1 MEHEPIL
8 DRELARQLTEALR
21 ANNELMERQL
31 KFGNNWRVQVRNGLV
46 QGFSFAVGASVLV
59 SGLIWVLKPLQGIE
73 ALKEPIETLSQEL
86 QRRGR

>member
-21 ANNELMERQL
+21 ANNEVLERQL
-31 KFGNNWRVQVRNGLV
+31 KFGNNWRVQVRNGLI
-46 QGFSFAVGASVLV
+46 QGFSFAVGASILV
-59 SGLIWVLKPLQGIE
+59 STLLWILKPLKSIE
-73 ALKEPIETLSQEL
+73 GLKAPIEQLSQDL

>member
-21 ANNELMERQL
+21 QNNDLIERQI
-31 KFGNNWRVQVRNGLV
+31 KFGNNWRIQVRNGLV
-46 QGFSFAVGASVLV
+46 QGFSFAVGASLLV
-59 SGLIWVLKPLQGIE
+59 SGLIWALKPLKGIE
-73 ALKEPIETLSQEL
+73 ALKEPIETLSQEM